1 MKISSS
7 YFSRRGR
14 KSENEDAALP
24 PVFHGGAWWTA
35 VADGM
40 GGQAGGQI
48 ASNAAIATIRASVEA
63 DSPPSIPALFDS
75 IRDKLKEIVS
85 EQPDISR
92 MGTTLS
98 LVRIQNQLA
107 HIGHVGDSR
116 IYHLRNEGIITRT
129 VDQTEVQELVERGV
143 LTKANARRYSRRNIL
158 LSVLSAER
166 DYDLLEDSF
175 EIRGGDRV
183 VLTTDGV
190 SSKVLAK
197 ELRDLSLECDNPK
210 IFCDELLKKI
220 ELRNPS
226 DDYTAICLDIAELV
240 ANEACFE
247 WTFASNSREILY
259 GLYS

>member
-7 YFSRRGR
+7 YFSHRGR

-24 PVFHGGAWWTA
+24 PIFHGEAWWTA
-35 VADGM
+35 IADGM

-48 ASNAAIATIRASVEA
+48 ASSTAIATVRANIEA
-63 DSPPSIPALFDS
+63 GLPPSIPVLFNS
-75 IRDKLKEIVS
+75 ITDKLKKIVS
-85 EQPDISR
+85 EQPELSK

-98 LVRIQNQLA
+98 LLCIQNNLA

-129 VDQTEVQELVERGV
+129 VEQTEVQELVERGV

-166 DYDLLEDSF
+166 DYRLLEDSF
-175 EIRGGDRV
+175 EILNGDRL

-210 IFCDELLKKI
+210 VFCDELLKKI
-220 ELRNPS
+220 ELRKPV
-226 DDYTAICLDIAELV
+226 DDYTAICLDIAD
-240 ANEACFE
+240 A
-247 WTFASNSREILY
+247 
-259 GLYS
+259 